1 MDTATWVVVIVLV
14 ALVLL
19 GVVLWLAMMRR
30 RSEQL
35 REVYGPEYDRTV
47 EESEDRRAAESE
59 LLERQ
64 KRVEEF
70 DIRPL
75 DPAERTRFAGRWS
88 AVQSRFVDD
97 PKSALGEADELVTE
111 VMSERG
117 YPMEDFDRRAAD
129 VSVSHPRVVE
139 DYRAAHGISER
150 VGSND
155 ATTEDMRQALVH
167 YRALFSDLLEE
178 GETSDVKEETR

>member
-1 MDTATWVVVIVLV
+1 MDAAIWVVIAIV
-14 ALVLL
+14 ALVVI
-19 GVVLWLAMMRR
+19 GVLVWFAMNKQ
-30 RSEQL
+30 RSGQL
-35 REVYGPEYDRTV
+35 REVFGPEYDRTV
-47 EESEDRRAAESE
+47 EESEDRKAAESE
-59 LLERQ
+59 LLERR

-75 DPAERTRFAGRWS
+75 DPAERTRFASRWI

-97 PKSALGEADELVTE
+97 PKSTLGEADELVTE

-117 YPMEDFDRRAAD
+117 YPMNDFDQRAAD
-129 VSVSHPRVVE
+129 VSVDHPRVVE

-167 YRALFSDLLEE
+167 YRALFSELLEE
-178 GETSDVKEETR
+178 SDTSDVKEETR

>member
-1 MDTATWVVVIVLV
+1 MDAAIWVVIAIV
-14 ALVLL
+14 ALVVI
-19 GVVLWLAMMRR
+19 GVLVWFAMNKQ
-30 RSEQL
+30 RSGQL
-35 REVYGPEYDRTV
+35 REVFGPEYDRTV

-59 LLERQ
+59 LLERR

-70 DIRPL
+70 EIRPL
-75 DPAERTRFAGRWS
+75 DPAERTRFASRWI

-111 VMSERG
+111 VMGERG
-117 YPMEDFDRRAAD
+117 YPMDDFDQRAAD
-129 VSVSHPRVVE
+129 VSVDHPRVVE

-167 YRALFSDLLEE
+167 YRALFSDLLDE

>member
-1 MDTATWVVVIVLV
+1 MDAAIWVVIAIV
-14 ALVLL
+14 ALVVI
-19 GVVLWLAMMRR
+19 GVLVWFAMNKQ
-30 RSEQL
+30 RSGQL
-35 REVYGPEYDRTV
+35 REVFGPEYDRTL
-47 EESEDRRAAESE
+47 EESEDRKAAESE
-59 LLERQ
+59 LLERR

-75 DPAERTRFAGRWS
+75 DPAERTRFASRWI

-117 YPMEDFDRRAAD
+117 YPMNDFDQRAAD
-129 VSVSHPRVVE
+129 VSVDHPRVVE

-167 YRALFSDLLEE
+167 YRALFSELLEE

>member
-1 MDTATWVVVIVLV
+1 MDAAIWVVIAIV
-14 ALVLL
+14 ALVVI
-19 GVVLWLAMMRR
+19 GVLVWFAMNKQ
-30 RSEQL
+30 RSGQL
-35 REVYGPEYDRTV
+35 REVFGPEYDRTV
-47 EESEDRRAAESE
+47 EESENRKAAESE

-75 DPAERTRFAGRWS
+75 DPAERTRFASRWI

-117 YPMEDFDRRAAD
+117 YPMDDFDQRAAD
-129 VSVSHPRVVE
+129 VSVDHPRVVE
-139 DYRAAHGISER
+139 DYRAAHGISQR

-178 GETSDVKEETR
+178 SDTSDVKEETR

>member
-1 MDTATWVVVIVLV
+1 MDAAIWVVIAIV
-14 ALVLL
+14 ALVVI
-19 GVVLWLAMMRR
+19 GVLVWFAMNKQ
-30 RSEQL
+30 RSGQL
-35 REVYGPEYDRTV
+35 REVFGPEYDRTM
-47 EESEDRRAAESE
+47 EESEDRKAAESE
-59 LLERQ
+59 LLERR

-75 DPAERTRFAGRWS
+75 DPAERTRFASRWI

-117 YPMEDFDRRAAD
+117 YPMNDFDQRAAD
-129 VSVSHPRVVE
+129 VSVDHPRVVE

-167 YRALFSDLLEE
+167 YRSLFSELLEE

>member
-1 MDTATWVVVIVLV
+1 MDAAIWVVIAIV
-14 ALVLL
+14 ALVVI
-19 GVVLWLAMMRR
+19 GVLVWFAMNKQ
-30 RSEQL
+30 RSGQL
-35 REVYGPEYDRTV
+35 REVFGPEYDRTV

-59 LLERQ
+59 LLERR

-70 DIRPL
+70 EIRPL
-75 DPAERTRFAGRWS
+75 DPAERTRFASRWI

-111 VMSERG
+111 VMGERG
-117 YPMEDFDRRAAD
+117 YPMDDFDQRAAD
-129 VSVSHPRVVE
+129 VSVDHPRVVE

-167 YRALFSDLLEE
+167 YRALFSELLDE

>member
-1 MDTATWVVVIVLV
+1 MDAAIWVVIAIV
-14 ALVLL
+14 ALVVI
-19 GVVLWLAMMRR
+19 GVLVWFAMNKQ
-30 RSEQL
+30 RSGQL
-35 REVYGPEYDRTV
+35 REVFGPEYDRTV
-47 EESEDRRAAESE
+47 EESEDRKAAESE
-59 LLERQ
+59 LLERR

-75 DPAERTRFAGRWS
+75 DPTERTRFASRWI

-117 YPMEDFDRRAAD
+117 YPMNDFDQRAAD
-129 VSVSHPRVVE
+129 VSVDHPRVVE

-178 GETSDVKEETR
+178 SDTSDVKEETR

>member
-1 MDTATWVVVIVLV
+1 MDAAIWVVIAIV
-14 ALVLL
+14 ALVVI
-19 GVVLWLAMMRR
+19 GVLVWFAMNKR
-30 RSEQL
+30 RSGQL
-35 REVYGPEYDRTV
+35 REVFGPEYDRTV
-47 EESEDRRAAESE
+47 EESEGRSAAESE

-117 YPMEDFDRRAAD
+117 YPMDDFDQRAAD
-129 VSVSHPRVVE
+129 VSVDHPRVVE

-167 YRALFSDLLEE
+167 YRALFSELLEE
-178 GETSDVKEETR
+178 SDTSDVKEETR